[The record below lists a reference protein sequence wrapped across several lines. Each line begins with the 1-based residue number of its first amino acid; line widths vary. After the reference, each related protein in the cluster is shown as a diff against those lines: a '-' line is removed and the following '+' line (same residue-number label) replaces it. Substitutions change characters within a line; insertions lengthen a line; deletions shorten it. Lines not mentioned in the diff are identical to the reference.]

1 MTTTLRTQ
9 LISFLTL
16 LVIGVSMIGIADSGY
31 VTYEEFSGKIP
42 VCGGGFD
49 CGTVLQS
56 KWAKIGPIPVSA
68 FGMLFYATIFTLGI
82 LEYLAVPFP
91 NKIFKKKFPQIHT
104 FLKNLPKIGFYFD
117 EITWQK
123 KSFLLSIAGMLF
135 TIYLVSIMAFV
146 LNAWCLFCLISAAS
160 STTIFISQSVLTYLH
175 HTSPTAIQE

>member
-9 LISFLTL
+9 LISFFTL

-42 VCGGGFD
+42 VCGAGFD

-56 KWAKIGPIPVSA
+56 KWAKIGPVPVSA
-68 FGMLFYATIFTLGI
+68 FGLVFYASIFSLGI

-91 NKIFKKKFPQIHT
+91 NKLFQKKFAFMQ
-104 FLKNLPKIGFYFD
+104 KLPKIGFFFN

-123 KSFLLSIAGMLF
+123 KAFLLSIAGMLF
-135 TIYLVSIMAFV
+135 TIYLVFIMAFV

-160 STTIFISQSVLTYLH
+160 TTTIFISQSILTYLH
-175 HTSPTAIQE
+175 HTNSTTAKV